1 MLISHAQSLHDAP
14 PRSRVGS
21 TERGSDYQR
30 AMYKLLL
37 LINSLAQ
44 SGAVEPATCSQLKAL
59 VLEVSV

>member
-1 MLISHAQSLHDAP
+1 
-14 PRSRVGS
+14 
-21 TERGSDYQR
+21 
-30 AMYKLLL
+30 MYKLLL